1 MEPCRAKARPLRPR
15 RSYFAPAGNS
25 DQEPV
30 HPEDGCVDQL
40 LITAPWW
47 RRRVLPPGP
56 IGLLR
61 RPFIAIAGLRRQ
73 PALRQSP
80 PTGDAATL
88 RPAIGL
94 RESHVVLWACIL
106 RLRICQGSAA
116 RVDRS
121 RWERNLPRLL
131 PLAHRNVLRI
141 TLCEPN
147 GRFGAHGAGC
157 HGGNMSE
164 GVSPSPGGTRP
175 GFSINTHN
183 LIGGLIVTVLA
194 LFMLGYAFY
203 VPNTVIPR
211 LMLAALAV
219 IGIAAPGSAVS
230 PLGPARRRGCSRSF
244 LQPSAPPSRSAAS
257 LPKGR
262 RSKSTKYAAR
272 LSSLSLFSALP
283 P

>member
-1 MEPCRAKARPLRPR
+1 MTPATGGSRGRAQR
-15 RSYFAPAGNS
+15 
-25 DQEPV
+25 
-30 HPEDGCVDQL
+30 CV
-40 LITAPWW
+40 A
-47 RRRVLPPGP
+47 
-56 IGLLR
+56 
-61 RPFIAIAGLRRQ
+61 AI
-73 PALRQSP
+73 P
-80 PTGDAATL
+80 
-88 RPAIGL
+88 
-94 RESHVVLWACIL
+94 
-106 RLRICQGSAA
+106 AA

-211 LMLAALAV
+211 LMLAA
-219 IGIAAPGSAVS
+219 
-230 PLGPARRRGCSRSF
+230 
-244 LQPSAPPSRSAAS
+244 
-257 LPKGR
+257 
-262 RSKSTKYAAR
+262 
-272 LSSLSLFSALP
+272 
-283 P
+283 